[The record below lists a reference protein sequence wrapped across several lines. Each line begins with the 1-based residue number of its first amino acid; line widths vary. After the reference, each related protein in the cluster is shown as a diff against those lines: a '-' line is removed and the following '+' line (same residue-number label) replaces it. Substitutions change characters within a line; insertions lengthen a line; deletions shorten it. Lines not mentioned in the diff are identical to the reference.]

1 MISLPFVADRATW
14 EDASRLITRFGADAG
29 SQAAARAH
37 HSRDLGN
44 LRHFCRWRQI
54 ERLIAH
60 LAGDG
65 AAASV
70 H

>member
-14 EDASRLITRFGADAG
+14 EDAASLITRFGAEAG

-37 HSRDLGN
+37 RSRDLGN
-44 LRHFCRWRQI
+44 IRHFCRWRQI
-54 ERLIAH
+54 ERLIVH
-60 LAGDG
+60 LSDETAT
-65 AAASV
+65 ASV